1 MVLPLKCLK
10 ESTMAGFNFRD
21 PVFEWPE
28 KITAGTYLWIWN
40 ADKVPPHIG
49 ISRGQNYFS
58 LTYRNCEIQK
68 SVSGMVRKAKR
79 TGIPLVLVAIHDW
92 EFTRDFTSV
101 FQQYETA
108 KAGGPTCLYPI
119 RELLGL
125 ESTAHQLAD
134 LLTEIENRQQLKRVF
149 ALNLG
154 TDFRAIPDYSI
165 AEIMSRIELLHE
177 AKRTKG

>member
-1 MVLPLKCLK
+1 
-10 ESTMAGFNFRD
+10 MAGFKFRN

-68 SVSGMVRKAKR
+68 SVAGMVRKAKR
-79 TGIPLVLVAIHDW
+79 AEIPLVLVAINDW

-101 FQQYETA
+101 YQQYECA

-119 RELLGL
+119 KELFGL
-125 ESTAHQLAD
+125 ESTVHQLAD
-134 LLTEIENRQQLKRVF
+134 LLTEIENRQQLKQVF
-149 ALNLG
+149 ALNLK
-154 TDFRAIPDYSI
+154 TDFRAIPDYSVE
-165 AEIMSRIELLHE
+165 EIMARIELLHE
-177 AKRTKG
+177 TKRTKN

>member
-1 MVLPLKCLK
+1 
-10 ESTMAGFNFRD
+10 MAGFKFHS

-28 KITAGTYLWIWN
+28 KIAAGTYLWIWN

-79 TGIPLVLVAIHDW
+79 AEIPLVLVAINDW

-101 FQQYETA
+101 YQQYESA

-119 RELLGL
+119 KELFGFQ
-125 ESTAHQLAD
+125 STVNQLAD
-134 LLTEIENRQQLKRVF
+134 LLTEIENRQQLKQVF
-149 ALNLG
+149 ALNLK
-154 TDFRAIPDYSI
+154 TDFRAIPDYSVE
-165 AEIMSRIELLHE
+165 EIMARIELLHE
-177 AKRTKG
+177 AKRTKN